1 MIAKTLLVAVACG
14 YLFSS
19 GWCILIDGI
28 RAAPGEGSGRFLWY
42 YLIPA
47 LLASVSAIFIN
58 FMDADQLR
66 STRSAFSDDNVTQA
80 RFYFYSMLTL
90 GLCGIIGAGWILI
103 ADYPSVGPATA
114 GPATAGGP
122 WPGISILLQTLCV
135 MIAGLVF
142 FFLGQIKP
150 TLGF

>member
-1 MIAKTLLVAVACG
+1 MIATTLLVAVSCG
-14 YLFSS
+14 YLFST

-28 RAAPGEGSGRFLWY
+28 RAAPSEGSGRFLWY

-47 LLASVSAIFIN
+47 FLTSISAIFIN
-58 FMDADQLR
+58 FMDAEQLR
-66 STRSAFSDDNVTQA
+66 AASSRSAFSDDNVTQV

-90 GLCGIIGAGWILI
+90 GLCGIFGACWILI
-103 ADYPSVGPATA
+103 ADYPANASGQ
-114 GPATAGGP
+114 GP
-122 WPGISILLQTLCV
+122 WPGIAILLQTLSV

-150 TLGF
+150 SLGF